1 MEKIASFTVDHI
13 KLQPGIYVSRKDT
26 VGQEVITTFD
36 LRMTSPNEEP
46 VMNTAEMH
54 TIEHLG
60 ATFLRNHPVYKDKT
74 IYFGPMGCRTGFYL
88 LLAGDYESKDIV
100 PLIREM
106 FEFIR
111 DYKDEVPGASAR
123 DCGNYLDMNL
133 PMANYLA
140 KKYLTEVL
148 DHISDERLI
157 YPEKHGGKEMLGI
170 IGAMEIEVNRIK
182 EQMEDVSV
190 TDKAGMSFFE
200 GKWNGNDVVVVRSG
214 IGKVNA
220 AVCAQILADTFH
232 ADAII
237 NTGIAGS
244 LKNEINIGDIVLS
257 TDAIQHDMDAQGF
270 GYAPGVIPQME
281 VSDFQADEKLIELA
295 KKCCAEVC
303 PDIQVFTGRV
313 VSGDQFIS
321 DKKKKEW
328 LSSQFEGLC
337 AEMEGAAIAQAA
349 YLNHVPF
356 LIIRA
361 ISDKAD
367 DSATMDYPEFEAMA
381 AENSV
386 KLLADIVRQGI

>member
-1 MEKIASFTVDHI
+1 
-13 KLQPGIYVSRKDT
+13 
-26 VGQEVITTFD
+26 
-36 LRMTSPNEEP
+36 
-46 VMNTAEMH
+46 
-54 TIEHLG
+54 
-60 ATFLRNHPVYKDKT
+60 
-74 IYFGPMGCRTGFYL
+74 
-88 LLAGDYESKDIV
+88 
-100 PLIREM
+100 
-106 FEFIR
+106 
-111 DYKDEVPGASAR
+111 
-123 DCGNYLDMNL
+123 
-133 PMANYLA
+133 
-140 KKYLTEVL
+140 
-148 DHISDERLI
+148 
-157 YPEKHGGKEMLGI
+157 MLGI

-220 AVCAQILADTFH
+220 AVCAQILVDTFH

-244 LKNEINIGDIVLS
+244 LKDEINIGDIVLS